1 MGHDAEDVASLT
13 TSIRCVFR
21 EEGIYRLSC
30 KSKLLRIVCTSA
42 YACLAFRQI
51 KPIIEELVKEVKNSR
66 IKTERRKLLKGIY
79 QDYLKARPPGGWQ
92 YLPDADTGRILELE
106 GFKEFLETPFDKRGD
121 ISPAYAVTFFP
132 DFIDNWV
139 KEHQENIVCILPDLE
154 DAEETFEAKVQRLEL
169 ATSVVSCRD
178 CNDSSHSG
186 LVLVG
191 WKNICRH
198 LRSTSHG
205 YPDNCQTYE
214 VNHHAVAAA
223 ASLVSCVGLDPLTT
237 TVDDMNRRDDRF
249 MCRSCLPEYHRG
261 RRFMRVYTWLECVCH
276 FSFILLIFHI

>member
-1 MGHDAEDVASLT
+1 VYFARKAFIAYLARV
-13 TSIRCVFR
+13 SI
-21 EEGIYRLSC
+21 I
-30 KSKLLRIVCTSA
+30 LRIVCTFT
-42 YACLAFRQI
+42 YTCVAFRQI
-51 KPIIEELVKEVKNSR
+51 KPIIESLVKEVKITR
-66 IKTERRKLLKGIY
+66 IETERRKLLKGIY
-79 QDYLKARPPGGWQ
+79 QDYLKARPPGEWQ
-92 YLPDADTGRILELE
+92 YLPEPDTRRILEIE
-106 GFKEFLETPFDKRGD
+106 GFKEFLEAPFDERGD
-121 ISPAYAVTFFP
+121 IFPGYAVAFFP

-139 KEHQENIVCILPDLE
+139 KGHQEEIVGILPDLE

-169 ATSVVSCRD
+169 ATSVVTCRD
-178 CNDSSHSG
+178 CNDSSHLG

-237 TVDDMNRRDDRF
+237 TMDDMNRRDDRF
-249 MCRSCLPEYHRG
+249 MCGTCLPEDYRG
-261 RRFMRVYTWLECVCH
+261 RRFMRVYTWLECVCY
-276 FSFILLIFHI
+276 FLSLLLFF